1 VEKFLIARRLMYWQ
15 VYLHKT
21 VLSAENM
28 LIMLL
33 KKAKELT
40 LSGER
45 LFAAPSFEYF
55 LNRSFKPDD
64 LLDGSVHR
72 DNIIKNFILLDDN
85 DVISAIKVWM
95 EHRDPVLSEL
105 SRAMINRNLFKV
117 ELQNQA
123 FSTERILL
131 LKQKAMQLFSISEKE
146 TSFFVF
152 SDSVSNHTY
161 IPTNDDQIKIRY
173 SNGAI
178 SDIAEASDMLN
189 ISVLSKVIEKHFLCY
204 PKALK

>member
-1 VEKFLIARRLMYWQ
+1 
-15 VYLHKT
+15 
-21 VLSAENM
+21 
-28 LIMLL
+28 
-33 KKAKELT
+33 
-40 LSGER
+40 
-45 LFAAPSFEYF
+45 
-55 LNRSFKPDD
+55 
-64 LLDGSVHR
+64 
-72 DNIIKNFILLDDN
+72 
-85 DVISAIKVWM
+85 M